1 MCTSLYVRVRM
12 CVLSFNRLF
21 AQDAYL
27 GEFGIKYLTV
37 GVKFGLLETDML
49 KGQISSDVIV

>member
-1 MCTSLYVRVRM
+1 M